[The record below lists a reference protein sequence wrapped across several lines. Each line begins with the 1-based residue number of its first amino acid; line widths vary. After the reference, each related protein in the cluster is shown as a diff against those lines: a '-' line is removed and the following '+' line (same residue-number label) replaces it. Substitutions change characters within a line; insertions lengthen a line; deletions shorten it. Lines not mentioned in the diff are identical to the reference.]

1 MSVLVSSRQHRAFYA
16 VSVQR
21 GTQSTDRYQKVSH
34 PSTDLLMSMKI
45 IKMAFLLSSP
55 RTSSAFAKSYRRL
68 CQRTGVSPVL
78 TTSTSYEDDQPSENL
93 AAPSSMQRLPYFPI
107 YYNDVYEV
115 DLPKGHRFPMEKY
128 RRVRL
133 ALQDRILSSNPGY
146 HVICGK

>member
-1 MSVLVSSRQHRAFYA
+1 MSVLVSSRQHRAY
-16 VSVQR
+16 VQT
-21 GTQSTDRYQKVSH
+21 GTKKCQSPPNRPQ
-34 PSTDLLMSMKI
+34 LMSMKI

-55 RTSSAFAKSYRRL
+55 RTSSAFAKASRRL
-68 CQRTGVSPVL
+68 CQKNGVRPLL
-78 TTSTSYEDDQPSENL
+78 TTATSYEDDQPSENL
-93 AAPSSMQRLPYFPI
+93 AAPKSSTQRLPYFPI

-146 HVICGK
+146 RVICGK